1 MIDLFQVFATHGV
14 WIGVSTVLASFLG
27 AYVRRDWKRLD
38 ALEKRVARLED
49 ELREQQASVIQP
61 TREVLATTNRL
72 LEKFLLRG

>member
-1 MIDLFQVFATHGV
+1 MIDIFQVFADHGV

-49 ELREQQASVIQP
+49 ELRLSYSSVIQP
-61 TREVLATTNRL
+61 CQAVLATTNKL
-72 LEKFLLRG
+72 LEKFLLKD